1 MIAKYF
7 NEVTTM
13 KISRRLL
20 AFLLMLLLCAGSSA
34 LAEDV
39 YTVDNAAAISSCTI
53 DCGYLRIRCPLE
65 GEQQVT
71 MTVHDAWGGLCY
83 QRDYGLCSGTFH
95 SEDVY
100 LRLDGAS
107 AVYTVTLQT
116 GSDAHRFT
124 VTRQQPRLTDTGVS
138 ALGLSVQELTGKRS
152 NKYAVIIDVDS
163 LEGSTLSVPLVSG
176 RNQLGYAS
184 FTVLHGELTVSAVLT
199 VDGSIDKSNVYVARD
214 AVAAQTLGTSS
225 FTGQKVKLNRAV
237 DLSST
242 PYAAVLLQLTVSYDE
257 TTAIPL
263 QTDRLYLQQQ
273 DELWDLM
280 QMTTANEAVG

>member
-1 MIAKYF
+1 
-7 NEVTTM
+7 M

-53 DCGYLRIRCPLE
+53 DCGYLRVRCPLE
-65 GEQQVT
+65 GEQHVT

-83 QRDYGLCSGTFH
+83 QRDYGLCSGTFR

-107 AVYTVTLQT
+107 SRYTVTVQA
-116 GSDAHRFT
+116 GSDAHCFT

-138 ALGLSVQELTGKRS
+138 ALGLSVEELTGKRS

-163 LEGSTLSVPLVSG
+163 LEGSTLSVPLVSSG
-176 RNQLGYAS
+176 AQVGYAS
-184 FTVLHGELTVSAVLT
+184 FTVQRGELTVSAVLT
-199 VDGSIDKSNVYVARD
+199 VDGTIDKSNVYIARD
-214 AVAAQTLGTSS
+214 AVTARTLGTSG
-225 FTGQKVKLNRAV
+225 FTGQKARLNRAI

-257 TTAIPL
+257 ASAAPL

-273 DELWDLM
+273 DELWELM
-280 QMTTANEAVG
+280 QMTTASEAVG